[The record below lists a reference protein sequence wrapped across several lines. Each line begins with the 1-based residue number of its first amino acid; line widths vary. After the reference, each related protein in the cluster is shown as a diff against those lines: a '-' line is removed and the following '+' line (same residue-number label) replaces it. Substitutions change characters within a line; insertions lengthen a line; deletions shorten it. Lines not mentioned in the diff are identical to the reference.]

1 MRGRYWRLLST
12 SPAAAK
18 RVVLSARPVMEPV
31 YEEYMDDDLLYL
43 MLEELGTVASVY
55 YKPPE
60 EFVTPKRGPPP
71 VSTNSPLPDE
81 DELGK
86 ENEEDS
92 DDSELDVDIFA
103 DSDFSFCWNK
113 FIRFLPFFVLD
124 HYFSFENGKASSR
137 FNYVQKTS
145 WHR

>member
-1 MRGRYWRLLST
+1 
-12 SPAAAK
+12 
-18 RVVLSARPVMEPV
+18 MEPV

-60 EFVTPKRGPPP
+60 EFVTPKRGPSP
-71 VSTNSPLPDE
+71 VSTTSPLPDE
-81 DELGK
+81 DEVGE

-113 FIRFLPFFVLD
+113 FHSIFVIFLF
-124 HYFSFENGKASSR
+124 
-137 FNYVQKTS
+137 
-145 WHR
+145 